1 MIIGIDFDNT
11 IACHEQSFRK
21 IASQEGLSIPK
32 GEKTKQVVKDFFL
45 GKKNGNLEWTQTQGK
60 VYGAGL
66 SSAEL
71 FEGFPAFLKE
81 AVALGHKLVL
91 ISHRTLFP
99 AWGEE
104 INLHQA
110 ALQWLSEKGVLAPD
124 SLSSENCFFEISL
137 EKKIERIERENCSI
151 FIDDLAQIL
160 EHSRFPGRTQKVLFG
175 KKHSTLPSVMHWD
188 EARKLLKNGHA
199 SLSSDPVKRNRATL
213 PYDQHL
219 KCFQSLLQEVGK
231 CEPTDFKQV
240 KRGGNNCVYK
250 ITIEEEAILGKVYHR
265 DTHDSR
271 DRFGQEVA
279 FLKYLESIEIK
290 ASPALIAK
298 DRTAGVVCL
307 DWIEGADFDSQ
318 LVPSESYWMQC
329 FSFLKNIQVGKNSIE
344 AKSLP
349 DGSEAAFSLRAHLA
363 FLQNR
368 RDYWHAHNQII
379 PEEIRSFLMTELDE
393 EYKNLAKELI
403 SHPDFNKE
411 LKPDEKI
418 ISPSDFGLHN
428 AKLGKDGKLAFFD
441 FEYAGWDDPAK
452 TIADFFT
459 QPAFPPPMNQ
469 LPSLLSTIA
478 DILSPQNMDKLL
490 RRLPIVF
497 QIIRLKWSF
506 ILLNDYHPV
515 YSKRRTLAKKNL
527 NPVEHTLRLM
537 KALMNSGQILHGLPK
552 SVQS

>member
-60 VYGAGL
+60 VYGVGL

-104 INLHQA
+104 INLHKA

-151 FIDDLAQIL
+151 FVDDLVQVL
-160 EHSRFPGRTQKVLFG
+160 EHSRFPVMTQKVLFG

-199 SLSSDPVKRNRATL
+199 SLSSDPVKKNWATL

-363 FLQNR
+363 LLQNR
-368 RDYWHAHNQII
+368 RDYWQAHNQII

-393 EYKNLAKELI
+393 EYKKLAKELI

-428 AKLGKDGKLAFFD
+428 AKLDKDGKLAFFD

-459 QPAFPPPMNQ
+459 QPAFPAPWKEFDN
-469 LPSLLSTIA
+469 LIS
-478 DILSPQNMDKLL
+478 ILSEIFSTNVMDCLL
-490 RRLPIVF
+490 KRLPLINR
-497 QIIRLKWSF
+497 IIRLKWCY
-506 ILLNDYHPV
+506 ILLNDFHPT
-515 YSKRRTLAKKNL
+515 SSRRRILSGKKLNSIKQTLFHMKKFFTS
-527 NPVEHTLRLM
+527 NPLLT
-537 KALMNSGQILHGLPK
+537 NSI
-552 SVQS
+552 

>member
-1 MIIGIDFDNT
+1 
-11 IACHEQSFRK
+11 
-21 IASQEGLSIPK
+21 
-32 GEKTKQVVKDFFL
+32 VVKDFFL
-45 GKKNGNLEWTQTQGK
+45 GKKNGNLEWTRIQGEI
-60 VYGAGL
+60 YGTEL
-66 SSAEL
+66 SSAKL

-81 AVALGHKLVL
+81 AFALGHKLVL

-104 INLHQA
+104 INLHKA

-151 FIDDLAQIL
+151 FIDDLEQIL

-175 KKHSTLPSVMHWD
+175 KKHSTLPSVMNWD
-188 EARKLLKNGHA
+188 EARNLLKIA
-199 SLSSDPVKRNRATL
+199 QAPLSSDSVKKNWATL
-213 PYDQHL
+213 PYDQHF
-219 KCFQSLLQEVGK
+219 KCFQDLLQEVGK
-231 CEPTDFKQV
+231 CEPTDLKQV

-250 ITIEEEAILGKVYHR
+250 ITIGEEAILGKVYHR

-279 FLKYLESIEIK
+279 FLKYLQSIAIK
-290 ASPALIAK
+290 ESPALISK
-298 DRTAGVVCL
+298 DRTAGAVCL

-318 LVPSESYWMQC
+318 LVSSESYWMQC

-349 DGSEAAFSLRAHLA
+349 HGSEAAFSLRAHLA
-363 FLQNR
+363 LLQNR

-393 EYKNLAKELI
+393 KYKNLAKELI
-403 SHPDFNKE
+403 SHPDFNME
-411 LKPDEKI
+411 LEEDEKI

-428 AKLGKDGKLAFFD
+428 AKLGEDGKLAFFD

-459 QPAFPPPMNQ
+459 QPAFTPPMNQ

-478 DILSPQNMDKLL
+478 DILSPRNMDKLL

-497 QIIRLKWSF
+497 QIIHLKWSF

-537 KALMNSGQILHGLPK
+537 KALMNSEEILHGLPK